1 MRFLIRLVVA
11 ALCVGLTTTSSGCG
25 TPDVDLATAIKVSDV
40 TTGWFD
46 AGIVDRKNKLV
57 PSVSFTV
64 INGSQVKLGSLQVFS
79 VFRFLNE
86 TEELGSTLIVLHG
99 SDALAPGARS
109 KPITVRA
116 NWGFTGEQ
124 PRGQMLMHSSFKDA
138 RVEIFVKYGPG
149 PYVKITELTI
159 QRQLLTS

>member
-1 MRFLIRLVVA
+1 MPSLSRLAVA
-11 ALCVGLTTTSSGCG
+11 ALIVGLTIASSACG
-25 TPDVDLATAIKVSDV
+25 VPDVDLATAIKVGDV

-46 AGIVDRKNKLV
+46 AGIVDGKNKLV
-57 PSVSFTV
+57 PSASFTV
-64 INGSQVKLGSLQVFS
+64 TNGSRVKLGSLQVFS

-99 SDALAPGARS
+99 PDALAPSARS

-124 PRGQMLMHSSFKDA
+124 PRGQMLMHTSFRDA
-138 RVEIFVKYGPG
+138 RVEIFVKFGPG
-149 PYVKITELTI
+149 PFVKLTELKI